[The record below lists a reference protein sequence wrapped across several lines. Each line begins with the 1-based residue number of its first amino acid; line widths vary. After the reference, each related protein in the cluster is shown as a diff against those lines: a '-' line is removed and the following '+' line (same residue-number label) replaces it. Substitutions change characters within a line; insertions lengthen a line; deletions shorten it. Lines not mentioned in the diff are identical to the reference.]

1 VESFENTFEDKMSN
15 KLLQNKATNSL
26 FIAQFVPA
34 NSQKLRIYPNISQN
48 MGSKFG
54 QLKSK
59 FGEARL
65 KTTVSF

>member
-1 VESFENTFEDKMSN
+1 
-15 KLLQNKATNSL
+15 
-26 FIAQFVPA
+26 
-34 NSQKLRIYPNISQN
+34 

-65 KTTVSF
+65 KTTVSFWPLLGAKGFAPTARENDCYGSRPYCISCT